1 MTERLHEATLE
12 ADAPL
17 VTVAV
22 RAFNSRRFIRAALE
36 GAVAQTYRPLEIVV
50 CDDSINR
57 TGAGL
62 PLLGRDIFD
71 AR

>member
-12 ADAPL
+12 ADALL

-22 RAFNSRRFIRAALE
+22 RAFNSRRFIRAALD
-36 GAVAQTYRPLEIVV
+36 GAVAQAYRPLEIVV

-57 TGAGL
+57 TDAGL